1 MIRLRRPTQEPR
13 VIWQSV
19 DTHIALLELDTTF
32 DLSDF
37 ILDEAREILKIFSCD
52 LAYWQ
57 RTEMWVVLQLD
68 SSSALAKLV
77 HLIDS
82 VEVERLVTTMG
93 RSGVK
98 DCSAS
103 DVQWAVIA

>member
-1 MIRLRRPTQEPR
+1 MTKLRRPTQEPR
-13 VIWQSV
+13 VIWQSI

-37 ILDEAREILKIFSCD
+37 ILDEAREILKIISCD

-57 RTEMWVVLQLD
+57 RTELWVVLQLD

-77 HLIDS
+77 RLIDG
-82 VEVERLVTTMG
+82 VEVERLVTKMG

-103 DVQWAVIA
+103 DVSGQ